1 MVDRS
6 KLFQSL
12 ASRQVELEDGNKATS
27 PHHLPLSKIQPNPN
41 QPRRYFDPDAL
52 ASLKT
57 SIEEHGILEP
67 LLVRKQQ
74 QLYELVAGER
84 RYRAATELELKEV
97 PVVIGEFSDR
107 EALEVALIENLQ
119 REDLNP
125 VEETQSILEL
135 LALEL
140 EVDLDELRS
149 RLNKMKHAQDRH
161 QPLDTIIGSEQ
172 IMQRLDSLGYKWNSW
187 VKNRLPVLNLPD
199 AILEALSQG
208 QLRYTAA
215 TAIATVKNESAR
227 LALLQQAIEE
237 KLSVAQIRDR
247 VKRLNPQPLKDELR
261 QNCER
266 IVKKVQ
272 RANLG
277 ANAKKR
283 KKIEKLL
290 TQLDELLEGA

>member
-1 MVDRS
+1 MVDRR
-6 KLFQSL
+6 KFFQSL

-27 PHHLPLSKIQPNPN
+27 PHHLPLSQIQPNPN

-84 RYRAATELELKEV
+84 RYRAATELELEEV
-97 PVVIGEFSDR
+97 PVVIGKFSDQQ
-107 EALEVALIENLQ
+107 ALEISLIENLQ

-149 RLNKMKHAQDRH
+149 RLNKMKHAQDR
-161 QPLDTIIGSEQ
+161 P
-172 IMQRLDSLGYKWNSW
+172 
-187 VKNRLPVLNLPD
+187 
-199 AILEALSQG
+199 
-208 QLRYTAA
+208 
-215 TAIATVKNESAR
+215 NEIFGTNTPSITSR
-227 LALLQQAIEE
+227 
-237 KLSVAQIRDR
+237 
-247 VKRLNPQPLKDELR
+247 
-261 QNCER
+261 
-266 IVKKVQ
+266 
-272 RANLG
+272 
-277 ANAKKR
+277 
-283 KKIEKLL
+283 
-290 TQLDELLEGA
+290 